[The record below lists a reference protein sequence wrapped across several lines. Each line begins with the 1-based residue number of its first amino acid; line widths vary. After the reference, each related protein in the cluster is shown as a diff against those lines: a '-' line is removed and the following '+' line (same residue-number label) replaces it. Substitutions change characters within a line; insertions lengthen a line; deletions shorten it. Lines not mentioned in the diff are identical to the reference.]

1 MDLMYLLN
9 TSHICSYYFFITI
22 IQACMSVCI
31 PHVCSTCLGRKRM
44 SGPLAM
50 DMGGCELLDGLDLNV
65 GTKLGSLNKNS
76 KHS

>member
-1 MDLMYLLN
+1 MQVADRG
-9 TSHICSYYFFITI
+9 
-22 IQACMSVCI
+22 Q
-31 PHVCSTCLGRKRM
+31 KRM